1 MLNASKVLE
10 LAQSGDTAAI
20 ITMAEKEIVEAAAKV
35 NGGSTLLK
43 RTRAAAKY
51 IDKCDEFRRGAWAD
65 NGEQLFTNGYTAFF
79 LNPAINGLPEAS
91 ARARFDIRKCVP
103 NTDNYIAAEVD
114 PADVAAKLKIWKA
127 ETPARERRHGKP
139 LIYDIGGMCYNA
151 EFILDCFNILGGNI
165 KFTQP
170 TEWQPTPAVLTSEN
184 GKAILL
190 PVRKEA
196 ARV

>member
-10 LAQSGDTAAI
+10 LAQSGDTATI

-79 LNPAINGLPEAS
+79 LNPAINGLPEAPKT
-91 ARARFDIRKCVP
+91 ARFELRKCIP
-103 NTDNYIAAEVD
+103 NTDKYISVEVS
-114 PADVAAKLKIWKA
+114 PADVSAKMKIWKA
-127 ETPARERRHGKP
+127 QNPAASRRGEQYF
-139 LIYDIGGMCYNA
+139 YDIGESTYQA
-151 EFILDCFNILGGNI
+151 RYILDCYNILGGDIVFKLPAHGELN
-165 KFTQP
+165 
-170 TEWQPTPAVLTSEN
+170 PAVLSSES
-184 GKAILL
+184 GTAILL
-190 PVRKEA
+190 PVRKKA
-196 ARV
+196 AH